1 MLQIRF
7 PMRLLRFLLCVSLT
21 AGLLPHLSAA
31 GMTMST
37 LQNLPAVGV
46 KVRGLSP
53 DGMTL
58 GLSEA
63 ELVQTVSA
71 ALQKVGVRVAR
82 GPEVDQLPGGPP
94 LEVTANITPFGVR
107 SHLFIVRLEL
117 RENVKFVRKTQN
129 LVTVPAITW
138 DAETDGSTT
147 KIEVIR
153 AKLAELAERFAAEW
167 SEAGAA
173 TGK

>member
-1 MLQIRF
+1 
-7 PMRLLRFLLCVSLT
+7 MRHLRVFLLVLLV
-21 AGLLPHLSAA
+21 AGLLPHLPAA

-37 LQNLPAVGV
+37 LQNLPALGV

-53 DGMTL
+53 DGMIL

-63 ELVQTVSA
+63 ELVQTVA
-71 ALQKVGVRVAR
+71 ATLQKVGVKVVQ
-82 GPEVDQLPGGPP
+82 GPALDQLPGGPT
-94 LEVTANITPFGVR
+94 LEITANITRIGVR

-117 RENVKFVRKTQN
+117 RENVKFVRQTQN

-138 DAETDGSTT
+138 DREADGYTA

-153 AKLAELAERFAAEW
+153 AKLTELAEKFAAEW

-173 TGK
+173 AGR